1 MTQPT
6 FGMIG
11 LGTMGENLAL
21 NLNDHGTPV
30 AVWNLETEWTDKFV
44 AAHRDVTGT
53 HTLQELV
60 KALPRPRRILMMIK
74 AGPPVD
80 MTLDKLKPLLEP
92 GDVVIDGGNSWFKDT
107 QRREAA
113 WRPFDLHFVGMGVS
127 GGSEGARRGPSMM
140 PGGSKQAWEALAPAL
155 KAIAAQTKQGA
166 CVTYVG
172 PDGAGHFVKMVH
184 NGIEYGD
191 MQLIAEIYDVL
202 RRAFGFDAG
211 RIADIFDKWNG
222 GILESFLVELSAK
235 VLRVADPKGGALV
248 DHVLDVA
255 GQKGTGKWSAQVA
268 LDLAVPI
275 PTINAAIDARLL
287 SALKAERVAAAA
299 QLAGPPAATGGADEK
314 LLELMPPALY
324 AAKLCSYA
332 QGMALIAAGSQEWKW
347 DVNLKEMARIWTGGC
362 IIRARLLEDIMRA
375 FERDGKLA
383 NLLLDADVRK
393 SVAEGQAALRQ
404 VLALAQSRGIPT
416 PALSASLAYYDAY
429 RTANLPQNLTQAQ
442 RDAFGAHTYVRSDDK
457 DGKPVHTDWLG
468 DDKA

>member
-44 AAHRDVTGT
+44 AAHPDVTGT

-60 KALPRPRRILMMIK
+60 KALPRPRRMLMMIK

-202 RRAFGFDAG
+202 RRAFGYDAG

-235 VLRVADPKGGALV
+235 VLRVRDPKGGALV

-275 PTINAAIDARLL
+275 PTINAAIDARLM
-287 SALKAERVAAAA
+287 SALKTERIAASA
-299 QLAGPPAATGGADEK
+299 QLAGPSAMTGGADDT
-314 LLELMPPALY
+314 LLALMPPALY

-332 QGMALIAAGSQEWKW
+332 QGMALIAAGSHEWSW
-347 DVNLKEMARIWTGGC
+347 DINLKEMARIWTGGC

-393 SVAEGQAALRQ
+393 SVADGQAALRQ

-429 RTANLPQNLTQAQ
+429 RTADLPQNLTQAQ
-442 RDAFGAHTYVRSDDK
+442 RDAFGAHTYQRSDDK